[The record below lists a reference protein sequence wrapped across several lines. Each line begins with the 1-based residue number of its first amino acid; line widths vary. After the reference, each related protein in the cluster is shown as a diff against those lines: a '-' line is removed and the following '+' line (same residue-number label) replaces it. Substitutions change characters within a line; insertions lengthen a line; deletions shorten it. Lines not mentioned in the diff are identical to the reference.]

1 MLLIA
6 KDGFVH
12 LHLHTQYSLLDGA
25 IKLAPLF
32 AQAKELGQ
40 TAVGMTDHGNLFGAA
55 EFYEKARAAGIK
67 PLLGC
72 ETYIA
77 TGSRF
82 EKEKRAQD
90 KSGFDAINHLLLL
103 AMNRTGYRNLMTLVS
118 KGYLEGFYYKPR
130 IDLEL
135 LRSHSEGLIAT
146 SGCLSSMICRA
157 LGQNETQRAW
167 ELAEEFARIFPG
179 RFYVEIQRHG
189 IELQE
194 RVNKELLRIAE
205 ELRLPLVATNDA
217 HYLHSHDHGPHEALL
232 CIGTGTTLD
241 DPARFKFDGKG
252 FYVKSAAEMAEVFSD
267 LPKALS
273 NTVEIAERCNLEL
286 ETGVYHMPEFQVPS
300 HTTREA
306 VLREEASAG
315 LRRRLGLA
323 PDEPFSDSLATY
335 TERLQMELDTIC
347 KMGFAG
353 YFLIVADF
361 IAYARNNGIPV
372 GPGRGSSA
380 GSLVTYSLGITGID
394 PLEYDILFE
403 RFLNPERISM
413 PDIDVDFCMR
423 GRDRVIEYVRRKYD
437 GPGNDEKRVA
447 QIITFGKLQARAA
460 IRDVGRVL
468 GMSFGDVD
476 RIAKLVPD
484 VLGISLQ
491 EAIDSSPDL
500 AKAKAGEPQVER
512 LLDTA
517 LALEG
522 LTRHAS
528 THAAGVVI
536 GNRPLIELVPLYRDP
551 KSGEVVTQFDMN
563 MVERMGL
570 VKFDFLGLRTLTIVS
585 DAERLVRQSGHPD
598 FSVADIPMDDKKTFE
613 LLSRGDTEGVF
624 QMESGGMTELATKL
638 KPKVFREIIPLIALY
653 RTGPIESGALQEY
666 VDRKLGMARVE
677 YFLPQFEEVTKET
690 LGVIVYQDQV
700 LQIAN
705 RVSGYSLGEA
715 DFLRRAMGKK
725 KPEEMEKQRK
735 RFIDGAVE
743 RGCNASKAQA
753 LFEMIEKFAGYA
765 FPKAHST
772 AYALITYQTAYLKA
786 NHPRE
791 YLAALLTIESG
802 NTDKLGKYI
811 GHARDRGIAV
821 LAPEVNS
828 SERDFA
834 VVEEGIRF
842 GFAGVKNVGDA
853 AIDAILETRAAGGP
867 FTSLYD
873 FVRRID
879 GRRVNKRVVESLI
892 RCGAFDFTKATRASL
907 WQGLTPALERAQRD
921 LRDRELGQV
930 SLFGAELHT
939 AEPALSEVAEWSA
952 PELLA
957 GEKEM
962 LGFYVTG
969 HPLREHARPL
979 DLFTSFRLDRIPD
992 DPGRRREVWIG
1003 GLLGGLRVTNTKK
1016 GDLMARATLEDLGG
1030 ALDVVFFPKTYSK
1043 FSALL
1048 QGGEPVLVK
1057 GNVAGEP
1064 ERPEL
1069 HADEIVRLS
1078 DAWNQRTSRVVV
1090 EVKESE
1096 LSPERMADLRRALDL
1111 VPGTVPV
1118 SLELALTA
1126 GTVAVLDLR
1135 GRPVRVSKQLVDDL
1149 DGIFGR
1155 RATRCRVA

>member
-1 MLLIA
+1 MVA
-6 KDGFVH
+6 KDGFAH

-32 AQAKELGQ
+32 EQVKALGQ
-40 TAVGMTDHGNLFGAA
+40 RAVGMTDHGNLFGVA
-55 EFYEKARAAGIK
+55 EFHEKARAAGVK
-67 PLLGC
+67 PLIGC

-77 TGSRF
+77 SGSRF
-82 EKEKRAQD
+82 EKERREKD
-90 KSGFDAINHLLLL
+90 KSGFDAINHLLLI
-103 AMNRTGYRNLMTLVS
+103 AMDQAGYRNLMTLVS

-135 LRSHSEGLIAT
+135 LRQHSEGLIAT

-157 LGQNETQRAW
+157 LGSGETKRAW
-167 ELAEEFARIFPG
+167 ELAEDFARIFPG
-179 RFYVEIQRHG
+179 RFYVELQRHG

-194 RVNKELLRIAE
+194 RVNAELLKIAAD
-205 ELRLPLVATNDA
+205 LQLPLVATNDA
-217 HYLHSHDHGPHEALL
+217 HYLHQHDHGPHEALL
-232 CIGTGTTLD
+232 CIGTGTTLS
-241 DPARFKFDGKG
+241 DPARFRFDGKG
-252 FYVKSAAEMAEVFSD
+252 FYVKSAGEMAEAFGD
-267 LPKALS
+267 LPQALANS
-273 NTVEIAERCNLEL
+273 VEIAERCNLEL
-286 ETGVYHMPEFQVPS
+286 AMGVYQMPEFQVPQG
-300 HTTREA
+300 TTREA
-306 VLREEASAG
+306 VLREQSWVG
-315 LRRRLGLA
+315 LRRRLRLGS
-323 PDEPFSDSLATY
+323 DEPFAPAHQSY

-361 IAYARNNGIPV
+361 IAHARENGIPV

-380 GSLVTYSLGITGID
+380 GSLVTYSLGITGVN

-423 GRDRVIEYVRRKYD
+423 GRDQVIEYVRRKYD
-437 GPGNDEKRVA
+437 GEGNDQKRVA
-447 QIITFGKLQARAA
+447 QIITFGKLQAKAA

-491 EAIDSSPDL
+491 EAIDASPDL
-500 AKAKAGEPQVER
+500 KAKSAEEPQVKQ

-563 MVERMGL
+563 MVERIGL
-570 VKFDFLGLRTLTIVS
+570 VKFDFLGLRTLTVIA
-585 DAERLVRQSGHPD
+585 DAERLVRASGHPD
-598 FSVADIPMDDKKTFE
+598 FSVAAIPMDDKRTYE
-613 LLSRGDTEGVF
+613 LLSHGDTEGVF

-666 VDRKLGMARVE
+666 VDRKLGMAKVE
-677 YFLPQFEEVTKET
+677 YFLPPFEEVTKET

-705 RVSGYSLGEA
+705 RVAGYSLGEA

-725 KPEEMEKQRK
+725 KPEEMQKQRE
-735 RFIDGAVE
+735 RFVSGAVGKGVDA
-743 RGCNASKAQA
+743 RKATA

-791 YLAALLTIESG
+791 YLAALLTIEAG
-802 NTDKLGKYI
+802 NTDKLGQYI
-811 GHARDRGIAV
+811 GHARDRGIPV
-821 LAPEVNS
+821 LAPELNS
-828 SERDFA
+828 SERDFT
-834 VVEEGIRF
+834 VVDLGIRF
-842 GFAGVKNVGDA
+842 GFAGVKNVGEA
-853 AIDAILETRAAGGP
+853 SIEAVLEERAANGP
-867 FTSLYD
+867 FVGLYD
-873 FVRRID
+873 FARRID
-879 GRRVNKRVVESLI
+879 SRRVNRRVVESLI
-892 RCGAFDFTKATRASL
+892 KCGAFDFTKATRASL
-907 WQGLTPALERAQRD
+907 FSALPAALERAAR
-921 LRDRELGQV
+921 LARDREAGQV
-930 SLFGAELHT
+930 SLFGLEEPTHDPALPELPEWASAEL
-939 AEPALSEVAEWSA
+939 L
-952 PELLA
+952 
-957 GEKEM
+957 GYEKEM

-979 DLFTSFRLDRIPD
+979 ELFTSFRLDRVPD
-992 DPGRRREVWIG
+992 DPARRREVWIG

-1016 GDLMARATLEDLGG
+1016 GDLMARASLEDLGG
-1030 ALDVVFFPKTYSK
+1030 SLDVVFFPKTYAK

-1048 QGGEPVLVK
+1048 QADAPVLVK
-1057 GNVAGEP
+1057 GNVGGEP

-1069 HADEIVRLS
+1069 HADEILPLA
-1078 DAWNQRTSRVVV
+1078 DAWNQRTSRMVI
-1090 EVKESE
+1090 EAGAEE
-1096 LSPERMADLRRALDL
+1096 LGGERLRELRRALDL
-1111 VPGTVPV
+1111 VPGSVPV
-1118 SLELALTA
+1118 GVELALPGGA
-1126 GTVAVLDLR
+1126 VAVFDLPR
-1135 GRPVRVSKQLVDDL
+1135 HRVRVSEKLVSEL

-1155 RATRCRVA
+1155 GATRCRVA

>member
-1 MLLIA
+1 MTA
-6 KDGFVH
+6 RDGFVH

-32 AQAKELGQ
+32 EQVKALGQ
-40 TAVGMTDHGNLFGAA
+40 RAVGMTDHGNLFGVA
-55 EFYEKARAAGIK
+55 EFHEKARSAGVK
-67 PLLGC
+67 PLIGC

-82 EKEKRAQD
+82 EKEKRATD
-90 KSGFDAINHLLLL
+90 KSGFDAINHLLLI
-103 AMNRTGYRNLMTLVS
+103 AMDQTGYRNLMTLVS

-135 LRSHSEGLIAT
+135 LRQHSEGLIAT

-157 LGQNETQRAW
+157 LGSGETRRAW
-167 ELAEEFARIFPG
+167 ELAEDFARIFPG
-179 RFYVEIQRHG
+179 RFYVELQRHG
-189 IELQE
+189 IELQQ
-194 RVNKELLRIAE
+194 RVESELRKMSAD
-205 ELRLPLVATNDA
+205 LRLPLVATNDA
-217 HYLHSHDHGPHEALL
+217 HYLHAHDHGPHEALL
-232 CIGTGTTLD
+232 CIGTGTTLG

-252 FYVKSAAEMAEVFSD
+252 FHVKSAAEMAEVFSD
-267 LPKALS
+267 LPQALAS
-273 NTVEIAERCNLEL
+273 SVEIAERCNLEL
-286 ETGVYHMPEFQVPS
+286 QMGVYQMPEFQVPQG
-300 HTTREA
+300 TTREA
-306 VLREEASAG
+306 VLREQSWVG
-315 LRRRLGLA
+315 LRRRLALA
-323 PDEPFSDSLATY
+323 PDAPFAPAHQSY

-361 IAYARNNGIPV
+361 IAHARENGIPV

-380 GSLVTYSLGITGID
+380 GSLVTYSLGITGVN

-423 GRDRVIEYVRRKYD
+423 GRDSVIDYVRRKYD
-437 GPGNDEKRVA
+437 GEGHAEKRVA
-447 QIITFGKLQARAA
+447 QIITFGKLQAKAA

-484 VLGISLQ
+484 VLGMTLQ
-491 EAIDSSPDL
+491 EAIDASPEL
-500 AKAKAGEPQVER
+500 RAKSAEEPQVKQ

-536 GNRPLIELVPLYRDP
+536 GNRPLIDLVPLYRDP

-563 MVERMGL
+563 MVERIGL
-570 VKFDFLGLRTLTIVS
+570 VKFDFLGLRTLTVIA
-585 DAERLVRQSGHPD
+585 DAEKLVRANGHPD
-598 FSVADIPMDDKKTFE
+598 FSVASLPMDDKKTYE
-613 LLSRGDTEGVF
+613 LFAKGDTEGVF
-624 QMESGGMTELATKL
+624 QMESPGMTELATKL

-677 YFLPQFEEVTKET
+677 YFLPPFEEVTKET

-725 KPEEMEKQRK
+725 KPEEMEKQRE
-735 RFIDGAVE
+735 RFVSGAVAKGVDA
-743 RGCNASKAQA
+743 RKAQA

-802 NTDKLGKYI
+802 NTEKLGKYI
-811 GHARDRGIAV
+811 GHARDRGIPV
-821 LAPEVNS
+821 LAPELNS
-828 SERDFA
+828 SERDFT
-834 VVEEGIRF
+834 VVAEGIRF

-853 AIDAILETRAAGGP
+853 AIDAILEQRGAGGP
-867 FTSLYD
+867 FTGLYD
-873 FVRRID
+873 FARRID
-879 GRRVNKRVVESLI
+879 SRRVNKRVLESLI
-892 RCGAFDFTKATRASL
+892 KCGAFDFTKATRASL
-907 WQGLTPALERAQRD
+907 WAALPIALERAQR
-921 LRDRELGQV
+921 LQRDREAGQV
-930 SLFGAELHT
+930 SLFGLDEPSADPALPEVKEWESAEL
-939 AEPALSEVAEWSA
+939 L
-952 PELLA
+952 
-957 GEKEM
+957 GYEKEM

-979 DLFTSFRLDRIPD
+979 ELFTSFRLDRVPD
-992 DPGRRREVWIG
+992 DPARRREVWIG
-1003 GLLGGLRVTNTKK
+1003 GLLGGLRVQNTKK
-1016 GDLMARATLEDLGG
+1016 GDLMARALLEDLGG
-1030 ALDVVFFPKTYSK
+1030 SLDVVFFPKTYAK

-1048 QGGEPVLVK
+1048 QADAPVLVK
-1057 GNVAGEP
+1057 GNVGGEP

-1069 HADEIVRLS
+1069 HAEEILPLA
-1078 DAWNQRTSRVVV
+1078 DAWNQRTSRIVVQV
-1090 EVKESE
+1090 TADEIAG
-1096 LSPERMADLRRALDL
+1096 ERLRELRRALDL

-1118 SLELALTA
+1118 GFELALPGGA
-1126 GTVAVLDLR
+1126 VAVFDLPR
-1135 GRPVRVSKQLVDDL
+1135 HRVRVSEKLVSEL
-1149 DGIFGR
+1149 DGIFARG
-1155 RATRCRVA
+1155 ATRCRVA

>member
-1 MLLIA
+1 LVA
-6 KDGFVH
+6 RDGFAH

-32 AQAKELGQ
+32 EQVKELGQ
-40 TAVGMTDHGNLFGAA
+40 AAVGMTDHGNLFGAA
-55 EFYEKARAAGIK
+55 EFYDKARAAGIK
-67 PLLGC
+67 PLIGC

-77 TGSRF
+77 SGSRF

-103 AMNRTGYRNLMTLVS
+103 AMNPTGYRNLMTLVS

-135 LRSHSEGLIAT
+135 LRQHSEGLIAT

-157 LGQNETQRAW
+157 LGTGETRRAY
-167 ELAEEFARIFPG
+167 ELAEDFSRLFPG

-205 ELRLPLVATNDA
+205 DLKLPLVATNDA
-217 HYLHSHDHGPHEALL
+217 HYLHAHDHGPHEALL
-232 CIGTGTTLD
+232 CIGTGTTLG
-241 DPARFKFDGKG
+241 DPARFRFDGKG

-267 LPKALS
+267 LPKAVS
-273 NTVEIAERCNLEL
+273 NSVEIAERCSLEL
-286 ETGVYHMPEFQVPS
+286 ETGVYHMPEFQVAS

-306 VLREEASAG
+306 VLREESWAG
-315 LRRRLGLA
+315 LRRRMGFA
-323 PDEPFSDSLATY
+323 PDEPFAKLAEAY

-361 IAYARNNGIPV
+361 IAYARDHGIPV

-380 GSLVTYSLGITGID
+380 GSLVTYSLGITGVD

-437 GPGNDEKRVA
+437 GEGNDEKRVA

-484 VLGISLQ
+484 ILGISLQ
-491 EAIDSSPDL
+491 EAIDTSPDL
-500 AKAKAGEPQVER
+500 AKAKEDPQVKS

-563 MVERMGL
+563 MVERVGL

-585 DAERLVRQSGHPD
+585 DAERLVRATSQPE

-624 QMESGGMTELATKL
+624 QMESSGMTELVTKL

-653 RTGPIESGALQEY
+653 RTGPLESGATQEY

-677 YFLPQFEEVTKET
+677 YFLPAFEQVTKET

-725 KPEEMEKQRK
+725 KPEEMEKQRQ
-735 RFIDGAVE
+735 RFISGAVE
-743 RGCNASKAQA
+743 RGCDAKKAQA

-811 GHARDRGIAV
+811 GHARDRGIPV

-834 VVEEGIRF
+834 VVPEGIRF
-842 GFAGVKNVGDA
+842 GFGGVKNVGDA
-853 AIDAILETRAAGGP
+853 AIDAILETRAEGGP

-879 GRRVNKRVVESLI
+879 SRRVNRRVIESLI

-907 WQGLTPALERAQRD
+907 WQGLAAALERAQRD

-930 SLFGAELHT
+930 SLFGVELQT
-939 AEPALSEVAEWSA
+939 AEPALPEVAEWA
-952 PELLA
+952 DAELLA

-979 DLFTSFRLDRIPD
+979 ELFTSFRLDRIPD

-1003 GLLGGLRVTNTKK
+1003 GMLGGLRVQNTRK

-1030 ALDVVFFPKTYSK
+1030 TLDVVFFPKTYAK

-1048 QGGEPVLVK
+1048 QGDAPVLVK

-1069 HADEIVRLS
+1069 HADEIVRLA

-1090 EVKESE
+1090 AVKEEE
-1096 LSPERMADLRRALDL
+1096 LSPERLGELRRALDL

-1118 SLELALTA
+1118 SFELVLSA
-1126 GTVAVLDLR
+1126 GASAVFDLPR
-1135 GRPVRVSKQLVDDL
+1135 HRVRVSQTLVQEL

-1155 RATRCRVA
+1155 GATRCRVA

>member
-1 MLLIA
+1 VIA
-6 KDGFVH
+6 KDGFAH

-32 AQAKELGQ
+32 EQVNALGQ
-40 TAVGMTDHGNLFGAA
+40 SAVGMTDHGNLFGAA

-67 PLLGC
+67 PLVGC

-103 AMNRTGYRNLMTLVS
+103 ATNQVGYRNLMTLVS

-135 LRSHSEGLIAT
+135 LRQHSEGLIAT

-157 LGQNETQRAW
+157 LGNGETQRAY
-167 ELAEEFARIFPG
+167 ELAEEFARLFPG

-205 ELRLPLVATNDA
+205 ELALPLVATNDA
-217 HYLHSHDHGPHEALL
+217 HYLHAHDHGPHEALL

-241 DPARFKFDGKG
+241 DPNRFRFDGNG
-252 FYVKSAAEMAEVFSD
+252 FYVKSAAEMAEVFHD
-267 LPKALS
+267 LPQALANS
-273 NTVEIAERCNLEL
+273 VEIAERCSLEL
-286 ETGVYHMPEFQVPS
+286 ETGVYHMPEFQVPT

-306 VLREEASAG
+306 VLREQAEAG
-315 LRRRLGLA
+315 LRRRLGIA
-323 PDEPFSDSLATY
+323 PDAPFAKSAELY
-335 TERLQMELDTIC
+335 TARLQMELDTIC

-361 IAYARNNGIPV
+361 IAYARNSGIPV

-380 GSLVTYSLGITGID
+380 GSLVTYSLGITGVD

-423 GRDRVIEYVRRKYD
+423 GRDQVIEYVRRKYD
-437 GPGNDEKRVA
+437 GAGNDEKRVA

-468 GMSFGDVD
+468 GLSFGDVD

-484 VLGISLQ
+484 ILGISLG

-500 AKAKAGEPQVER
+500 AKAREDPQIGR
-512 LLDTA
+512 LLETA

-570 VKFDFLGLRTLTIVS
+570 VKFDFLGLRTLTIIS
-585 DAERLVRQSGHPD
+585 DAERLVRASGHAD
-598 FSVADIPMDDKKTFE
+598 FSVVAIPMDDEKTFE

-624 QMESGGMTELATKL
+624 QMESSGMTELATKL
-638 KPKVFREIIPLIALY
+638 KPKVFREIIPLIALH

-677 YFLPQFEEVTKET
+677 YFLPQFEEVTRET

-725 KPEEMEKQRK
+725 KPEEMEKQRQ
-735 RFIDGAVE
+735 RFISGAVE
-743 RGCNASKAQA
+743 RGCDAKKAQA
-753 LFEMIEKFAGYA
+753 LFDMIEKFAGYA

-791 YLAALLTIESG
+791 YLAAVLTIESG
-802 NTDKLGKYI
+802 NLEKLGKYI
-811 GHARDRGIAV
+811 GHARDRGIPV
-821 LAPEVNS
+821 LAPEMNS

-834 VVEEGIRF
+834 VVAEGIRF
-842 GFAGVKNVGDA
+842 GFGGVKNVGGG
-853 AIDAILETRAAGGP
+853 AIDAILESRAEGGP
-867 FTSLYD
+867 FKSLYD
-873 FVRRID
+873 FVRRVD
-879 GRRVNKRVVESLI
+879 SRRVNRRVIESLI
-892 RCGAFDFTKATRASL
+892 RSGAFDFTKATRASL
-907 WQGLTPALERAQRD
+907 WQALPAALERAQRD

-930 SLFGAELHT
+930 SLFGVELQST
-939 AEPALSEVAEWSA
+939 EPELPEVAEWA
-952 PELLA
+952 DAELLA

-979 DLFTSFRLDRIPD
+979 DLFTSFRLDRVPD

-1003 GLLGGLRVTNTKK
+1003 GMLGGLRVQNTRK

-1030 ALDVVFFPKTYSK
+1030 TLDVVFFPKTYAK

-1048 QGGEPVLVK
+1048 QGDAPVLVK
-1057 GNVAGEP
+1057 GNVSGEP
-1064 ERPEL
+1064 QRPEL
-1069 HADEIVRLS
+1069 HADEILRLA
-1078 DAWNQRTSRVVV
+1078 DAWNQRTSRIVLGVR
-1090 EVKESE
+1090 EDE
-1096 LSPERMADLRRALDL
+1096 LSPERLAELRRALDL
-1111 VPGTVPV
+1111 VPGSVPV
-1118 SLELALTA
+1118 SLELALPAGATA
-1126 GTVAVLDLR
+1126 IFDLK
-1135 GRPVRVSKQLVDDL
+1135 GRPVCVSEQLVREL
-1149 DGIFGR
+1149 DEIFGR
-1155 RATRCRVA
+1155 GATRCRVA